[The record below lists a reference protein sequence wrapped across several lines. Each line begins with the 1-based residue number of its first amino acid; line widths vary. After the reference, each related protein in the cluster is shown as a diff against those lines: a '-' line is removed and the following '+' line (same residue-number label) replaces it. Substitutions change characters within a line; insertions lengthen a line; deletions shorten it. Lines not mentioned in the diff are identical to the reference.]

1 MNETLSALVDAELK
15 AKEREKVLDAVL
27 QDVEM
32 QAAWGRYHVARAVL
46 RKEWEG
52 GLGTQLSAQ
61 IIAAIAKEPSMS
73 IPAARAAGLLKMKGR
88 SGVRQ
93 ALGFA
98 MAASLTAVVA
108 LFGLHMVA
116 SGEPA
121 SGTPLKTA
129 LTAPLTLPHRY
140 IERAHWQGTRWRNRL
155 NAFLLEHAAVAPLA
169 GMNGLSYVHLAAYN
183 GPSRGA
189 RNTP

>member
-1 MNETLSALVDAELK
+1 MKEALSALVDAELK
-15 AKEREKVLDAVL
+15 AKEREKALDAVL

-32 QAAWGRYHVARAVL
+32 RAAWGRYHITRAVL

-52 GLGTQLSAQ
+52 GLGAHFSAR
-61 IIAAIAKEPSMS
+61 IMAAIAEEPSVDML
-73 IPAARAAGLLKMKGR
+73 PAARLFKIKGR
-88 SGVRQ
+88 SGTRQ

-98 MAASLTAVVA
+98 LAASLTAVVA
-108 LFGLHMVA
+108 LFGLRMVTT
-116 SGEPA
+116 GEPA
-121 SGTPLKTA
+121 AVAPLKTA

-140 IERAHWQGTRWRNRL
+140 IERAHWQGPRWRNRL

-189 RNTP
+189 RNKP

>member
-15 AKEREKVLDAVL
+15 AKERERVLDAVL

-32 QAAWGRYHVARAVL
+32 RAAWGRYHIARAVL

-52 GLGTQLSAQ
+52 GLGTRLSAR
-61 IIAAIAKEPSMS
+61 IVAAIAEEPG
-73 IPAARAAGLLKMKGR
+73 IPALPAVGLLKVKGR

-98 MAASLTAVVA
+98 LAASLTAVVA

-116 SGEPA
+116 TGEPVA
-121 SGTPLKTA
+121 GTPLKTA

-140 IERAHWQGTRWRNRL
+140 IERAHWQGARWRNRL